1 MAGFAFTIIAFCI
14 LGYLVGNVLFAQ
26 VLAHSFYNKNLRA
39 EGSFNPGATNL
50 VRTTKNR

>member
-1 MAGFAFTIIAFCI
+1 MVGFSFVIIAFCI

-26 VLAHSFYNKNLRA
+26 VLAQFYKKNLRK